1 MSINILA
8 CEALQVE
15 KSVKDWLTLTKT
27 DDETSSRIVED
38 LKNELSGGKETW
50 LFPFYKEDELMFYH
64 TYFKIIGSK

>member
-1 MSINILA
+1 M
-8 CEALQVE
+8 QVE

>member
-1 MSINILA
+1 M
-8 CEALQVE
+8 
-15 KSVKDWLTLTKT
+15 TKT